1 MATKRKE
8 AAATA
13 KPARGRR
20 PAPRAAVK
28 AADPLGAVTAERDAL
43 RIEVAAL
50 RARIETLVSVRSEL
64 ETRLESAVSAVQ
76 KLLGRTAG
84 AE

>member
-8 AAATA
+8 SAAPAKTA
-13 KPARGRR
+13 RVR
-20 PAPRAAVK
+20 PAAQRPPGS
-28 AADPLGAVTAERDAL
+28 AADSLSVVTAERDAL
-43 RIEVAAL
+43 RKEVATL
-50 RARIETLVSVRSEL
+50 RVRIETLVSVRAEL
-64 ETRLESAVSAVQ
+64 ETRLESAVSTVQ